1 MAGDYYSRISARFWI
16 DTKNWGDRN
25 QLVALYL
32 LTNAH
37 RTMEGLYHL
46 PLGYLCADL
55 SLSPKQATAALE
67 VIERY
72 GLVSYDDINE
82 VVFIRKALKHGAPK
96 TGNHIKGAIRR
107 LKAVPPSPLWNAF
120 LMACECHAN
129 DLAAAVRVELPHA
142 FESSDSSSVLKD
154 NNSVGAPT
162 NAFLRDAVN
171 DDEGP
176 TLRVTGRAT
185 GRAA

>member
-67 VIERY
+67 VIERH
-72 GLVSYDDINE
+72 GLVSYDDEAE
-82 VVFIRKALKHGAPK
+82 VVFIRKALKHGAPR
-96 TGNHIKGAIRR
+96 TANHIKGAIRR
-107 LKAVPPSPLWNAF
+107 LRAVPPSPLWNAF
-120 LMACECHAN
+120 LMACECHSN
-129 DLAAAVRVELPHA
+129 ELAVAIRVELPNA
-142 FESSDSSSVLKD
+142 FESSDSSSVLTA
-154 NNSVGAPT
+154 NNGNGAQST
-162 NAFLRDAVN
+162 ASLRDAVN

-176 TLRVTGRAT
+176 ALRVTGRA
-185 GRAA
+185 A